1 MSGNY
6 HARRRFLL
14 FKRLLEYAGF
24 EPGRFQLRWISGS
37 EGGKVV
43 DTVREMT
50 EQIRALGPNRKM
62 RDDR

>member
-1 MSGNY
+1 M
-6 HARRRFLL
+6 

-24 EPGRFQLRWISGS
+24 EPSRFQLRWISGS

-43 DTVREMT
+43 NTVREMT